1 MCVHVG
7 QRAVG
12 TTAKETNCY
21 SLLVEV
27 FTESRRGETRLP
39 ALFTV
44 ILAAQMKLY
53 FLFCQEFQQP
63 AALFGGCGFGL
74 FERVYLK
81 PFHNSDRHVDIYKI
95 SRFFLSVND
104 KQSSELTFV
113 AFL

>member
-12 TTAKETNCY
+12 MTARETNCC
-21 SLLVEV
+21 SLFVEV
-27 FTESRRGETRLP
+27 CTESWHSETRLP

-44 ILAAQMKLY
+44 ILTAQMKLY

-81 PFHNSDRHVDIYKI
+81 PFHNGDKHVDTDKI
-95 SRFFLSVND
+95 SRFF
-104 KQSSELTFV
+104 F
-113 AFL
+113 